1 MRHVI
6 VLLILTRALMRLEL
20 ILLHINSSENISNY
34 FEEFVYNNILLYT
47 TKKQIF
53 NTLLSNKH
61 VKEKFKNRF
70 YILLRIL

>member
-47 TKKQIF
+47 KKQIF